1 MWMSDP
7 TPETTS
13 NINRL
18 RSSSTNPIGTWRVPR
33 MSSQVKS
40 GVEMSILMKT
50 KQLQTKLP
58 STARIDIAALIVFD
72 RPANRVMTAADIS
85 GRSKISHG
93 SELLVVKFKISKHW
107 FYPRMTRMD
116 TNV

>member
-1 MWMSDP
+1 
-7 TPETTS
+7 
-13 NINRL
+13 
-18 RSSSTNPIGTWRVPR
+18 

-58 STARIDIAALIVFD
+58 STARIDIAALNVFD
-72 RPANRVMTAADIS
+72 RRVNKVMTAADIS